1 MTITSTAP
9 IITAAGISAPVFND
23 IFSYFI
29 SNAQAIYPSLDLSPG
44 SFWYQLFAVIA
55 SSQNDTNS
63 ALIKCF
69 STLSPSYA
77 TGVALDNQV
86 KLNGIA
92 RLIPTNSTADVV
104 LIGQTGQ
111 PVNNGIVSDG
121 VNQYSIPNIIFPLS
135 GTITVLATA
144 LKSGAI
150 SSPANSITQIIT
162 PTLGWQ
168 SVNNPSASILG
179 APVETDAELRLRQ
192 TKSTSLSA
200 LSPVEVLIAAIANI
214 SGIQLSAVYNNPTNS
229 IDTTGSISGAVGLTQ
244 HSIAI
249 VTLGGDP
256 LLIASAIAGTKNPGT
271 GTFGSISEV
280 VSVGN
285 TSETIYFSQAIQEI
299 VTATITIKTKT
310 NYNSTY
316 GTVCIQNFVDYI
328 NNLQIGQGIEFAEY
342 FAACVNPY
350 FKLESF
356 AVKINGGSAITN
368 TDIAGIWNGVYV
380 SEISGITLVLA

>member
-1 MTITSTAP
+1 M
-9 IITAAGISAPVFND
+9 G
-23 IFSYFI
+23 
-29 SNAQAIYPSLDLSPG
+29 
-44 SFWYQLFAVIA
+44 
-55 SSQNDTNS
+55 
-63 ALIKCF
+63 
-69 STLSPSYA
+69 
-77 TGVALDNQV
+77 
-86 KLNGIA
+86 
-92 RLIPTNSTADVV
+92 VV
-104 LIGQTGQ
+104 LATKIIIIGQTGQ

-256 LLIASAIAGTKNPGT
+256 LLIASAIL
-271 GTFGSISEV
+271 
-280 VSVGN
+280 
-285 TSETIYFSQAIQEI
+285 
-299 VTATITIKTKT
+299 
-310 NYNSTY
+310 
-316 GTVCIQNFVDYI
+316 DY
-328 NNLQIGQGIEFAEY
+328 
-342 FAACVNPY
+342 
-350 FKLESF
+350 
-356 AVKINGGSAITN
+356 
-368 TDIAGIWNGVYV
+368 
-380 SEISGITLVLA
+380 